1 LAQPYAGPYQVVECG
16 LKFLTI
22 NIGGEHMTV
31 TIDRLKPHRGAEAA
45 TPAAAP
51 GRGHPPKT
59 KPSAP
64 PSPATPEFRTSMAHL
79 PSPGLPATAGTRPTR
94 LRGPP
99 TKLDI

>member
-1 LAQPYAGPYQVVECG
+1 MAQPYAGPYQVVERG

-45 TPAAAP
+45 TPVDDP
-51 GRGHPPKT
+51 HRGRPPKA

-64 PSPATPEFRTSMAHL
+64 PSPATPELRVESKMA
-79 PSPGLPATAGTRPTR
+79 
-94 LRGPP
+94 
-99 TKLDI
+99 